1 MRIVKPFED
10 QPLWEFYD
18 AEIPD
23 IDYASYGFKTQN
35 QISNLEVL
43 DGDMYN
49 KRMKILGRSL
59 LGDPV
64 YEEIRKI
71 NMQVVDQIKSQHKNK
86 NEYCRYDRNGNQY
99 LLYCVNAWDMGVCD
113 PDLIIDKKGFFMG
126 YHYDNRN
133 IKANLF
139 LNLED
144 NESSTEFLITDEI
157 NPIKLTEDTEDATI
171 DSPNEP
177 ISYKAPSKKGSGYF
191 YFNTNQLWHKIE
203 VVDDERKISMWG
215 VIIQ

>member
-1 MRIVKPFED
+1 MRIVKPFAE

-23 IDYASYGFKTQN
+23 IDYSSYGFKTQAE
-35 QISNLEVL
+35 ISHLEVL
-43 DGDMYN
+43 DDDMFN
-49 KRMKILGRSL
+49 KRMKILGSSL
-59 LGDPV
+59 MGDPA
-64 YEEIRKI
+64 YEQIRKI
-71 NMQVVDQIKSQHKNK
+71 NMQVVDEIRSQHKNK
-86 NEYCRYDRNGNQY
+86 NEYCRYDKNGNQY
-99 LLYCVNAWDMGVCD
+99 LLYCFNAWDMGPCT
-113 PDLIIDKKGFFMG
+113 PDLIVDKKGFWMG

-157 NPIKLTEDTEDATI
+157 NPTKLNEDATI
-171 DSPNEP
+171 DAQSDP
-177 ISYKAPSKKGSGYF
+177 IHYKAPSKKGSGYF

-215 VIIQ
+215 VVIQ

>member
-1 MRIVKPFED
+1 MKIVKPFAD

-23 IDYASYGFKTQN
+23 IDYASYGFKTQAE
-35 QISNLEVL
+35 ISHLEVL
-43 DGDMYN
+43 EGEMFN
-49 KRMKILGRSL
+49 KRMKISGPSL
-59 LGDPV
+59 VGDPA

-71 NMQVVDQIKSQHKNK
+71 NMQVVDQIRSQHKNK
-86 NEYCRYDRNGNQY
+86 NEYSRYDKDGNQY
-99 LLYCVNAWDMGVCD
+99 LLFCVNAWDMGVCV
-113 PDLIIDKKGFFMG
+113 PDLIVDKKGFWMG

-144 NESSTEFLITDEI
+144 NESSTEFLITDEVRPE
-157 NPIKLTEDTEDATI
+157 NFNKAE
-171 DSPNEP
+171 SNEP
-177 ISYKAPSKKGSGYF
+177 VQYKAPSKKGSGYF
-191 YFNTNQLWHKIE
+191 YFNTNQLWHKIQ

-215 VIIQ
+215 IVIQ

>member
-23 IDYASYGFKTQN
+23 IDYSSYEFKTQAEM
-35 QISNLEVL
+35 SNLEVL
-43 DGDMYN
+43 DGDIFN
-49 KRMKILGRSL
+49 KRIKILGPSL
-59 LGDPV
+59 LGDPT
-64 YEEIRKI
+64 YEEIRNI
-71 NMQVVDQIKSQHKNK
+71 NMQVVDQIRNQHKNR
-86 NEYCRYDRNGNQY
+86 NEYSRYDKNGNQY
-99 LLYCVNAWDMGVCD
+99 LLYCVNAWDMGHCT
-113 PDLIIDKKGFFMG
+113 PDLIIDKKGFWMG

-139 LNLED
+139 LNLEE
-144 NESSTEFLITDEI
+144 NKSSTEFLITDEVH
-157 NPIKLTEDTEDATI
+157 PLRMSDDRTV
-171 DSPNEP
+171 NEA
-177 ISYKAPSKKGSGYF
+177 ISYKAPSEKGSGYF

-215 VIIQ
+215 VVIQ